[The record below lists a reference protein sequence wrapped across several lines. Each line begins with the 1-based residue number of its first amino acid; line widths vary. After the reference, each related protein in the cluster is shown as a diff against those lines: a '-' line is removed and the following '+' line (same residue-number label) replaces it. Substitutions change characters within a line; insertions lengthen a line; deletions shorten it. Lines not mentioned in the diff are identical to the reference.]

1 MKNKLYSNINSER
14 RPYDR
19 MPAFFRL
26 IRPHQW
32 LKNGFVFTP
41 LIFSKHLFDNGYY
54 QNAILAFAVFC
65 VASSLIYIINDIV
78 DREGDKLHPEKKKR
92 PIASG
97 EISVIAASG
106 FAFILAAFAVILSFS
121 LPILFQ
127 AALAAYVVL
136 QLSYSFIL
144 KHIVIVDLFAIAMGF
159 MLRVFGGALAIQ
171 VEISHWIVITTLF
184 LSLFLAASKRRSELV
199 MIRKLNIQTK
209 RKVLQQY
216 TLPFLDTIL
225 VITTTGMAISY
236 ALYTMAERTIAV
248 FRSEYLIFTTVFVV
262 FGIFRY
268 LFLVL
273 VNEEGENPTAV
284 LTSDIPTAVNLLL
297 WLTACVSII
306 YMS

>member
-1 MKNKLYSNINSER
+1 
-14 RPYDR
+14 
-19 MPAFFRL
+19 MPAIIRL

-41 LIFSKHLFDNGYY
+41 LIFSKHLFDESYS
-54 QNAILAFAVFC
+54 QNAILAFVVFC
-65 VASSLIYIINDIV
+65 LASSLIYIVNDIV

-97 EISVIAASG
+97 EVSLPTAIVTLTTLGAASVTLS
-106 FAFILAAFAVILSFS
+106 FFLPVMFQAAIASYVILQLAYSFS
-121 LPILFQ
+121 L
-127 AALAAYVVL
+127 
-136 QLSYSFIL
+136 
-144 KHIVIVDLFAIAMGF
+144 KHVVIVDLFAIAMGF

-199 MIRKLNIQTK
+199 MIRTLNIQTK

-216 TLPFLDTIL
+216 TVPFLDTIL

-273 VNEEGENPTAV
+273 VKEEGENPTAI
-284 LTSDIPTAVNLLL
+284 LTSDLPTAINLIL
-297 WLTACVSII
+297 WLSACVAII

>member
-1 MKNKLYSNINSER
+1 
-14 RPYDR
+14 
-19 MPAFFRL
+19 MPAIIRL

-41 LIFSKHLFDNGYY
+41 LIFSKHLFDDGYY
-54 QNAILAFAVFC
+54 QNAILAFVVFC
-65 VASSLIYIINDIV
+65 LASSLIYIVNDIV

-92 PIASG
+92 PVASG
-97 EISVIAASG
+97 EISIPIAV
-106 FAFILAAFAVILSFS
+106 AAMSVLGAVSVTLSFF
-121 LPILFQ
+121 LPAMFQ
-127 AALAAYVVL
+127 TALAAYVVL
-136 QLSYSFIL
+136 QLAYSFSL
-144 KHIVIVDLFAIAMGF
+144 KHVVIVDLFAIAMGF

-199 MIRKLNIQTK
+199 MIKSLNIPTK

-216 TLPFLDTIL
+216 TVPFLDTIL

-248 FRSEYLIFTTVFVV
+248 FHSEYLIFTTIFVV

-273 VNEEGENPTAV
+273 IKEEGENPTAILV
-284 LTSDIPTAVNLLL
+284 SDLPTAVNLLL
-297 WLTACVSII
+297 WLGTCVAII